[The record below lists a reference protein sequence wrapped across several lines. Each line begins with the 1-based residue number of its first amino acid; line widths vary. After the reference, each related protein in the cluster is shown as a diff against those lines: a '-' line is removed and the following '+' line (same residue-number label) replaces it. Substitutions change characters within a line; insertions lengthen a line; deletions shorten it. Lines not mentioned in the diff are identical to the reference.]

1 MMEATTKK
9 AEIRALTMNRIIV
22 AGMILLL
29 VSFVILFL
37 FRQRISVLLVNNVQI
52 EMLSIVEQN
61 RFKVDGQLETI
72 FRNLETIAEE
82 AANKM
87 TAKQPLADMD
97 LGRSLVTNTFDH
109 AGIIDIYGRGIV
121 GPDLQ
126 LRYFSGI
133 KESLQGERK
142 IVYMPNTDLG
152 DVNAVVFSVPIAQND
167 HIMGSIYATM
177 DMTNLQTV
185 FNEKSNINHDES
197 FIINSEGT
205 VFVQADDKELAE
217 QIGVRLHDW
226 QQPNAPEDMRNLYTK
241 IRQTQSGVER
251 VILPDGRQV
260 YIACMPLSTVDNLYV
275 LDVLPMNI
283 IQERINGI
291 LNSVT
296 LVTGMLLLILLV
308 GYGITEMR
316 QVKHRQEIYNLA
328 YVDSLTGLDN
338 RAKYRSDMLSGIKNH
353 QDSVCVALINIKG
366 MKTINELLGVSF
378 GNKVLRK
385 VSTILSAQLL
395 DDEQC
400 YIGDGSLF
408 YLVNWDLDR
417 NKVKSRL
424 LSLMEKIEAGDCAQ
438 GKYNIKL
445 SAGVYWH
452 SLSREPAAEGT
463 VNMTFAPIPAKS
475 DVIDTDSH
483 WPENFLTKARA
494 ALKTLKYN
502 AKDTVCFFDEK
513 LAEKLHTEKLLENNF
528 QHALENN
535 EFVLYYQPK
544 YAINTDEPALHGA
557 EALIRWI
564 SPEHGFLSPGRFI
577 PLFERDGNLEILDRH
592 VLKLTCQQIRQW
604 LDAGYD
610 VVPVSVNISRR
621 NIVGGNNFLKYA
633 LATLG
638 EYNIPSHL
646 IQLEIL
652 ETDASVDPKLLVK
665 FLQAFKTSGFSL
677 AMDDFGSG
685 YSSLGMFN
693 SMPIDCLKLDKSFF
707 DSWRP
712 DMPERDSSLIK
723 YMIKAAHDTGRTV
736 VAEGIEE
743 RFQVDLLR
751 QYDCDLIQGY
761 YFSKPLP
768 AKEFADRMGKKS

>member
-22 AGMILLL
+22 AGMMLVL

-61 RFKVDGQLETI
+61 RFKVDGQLEAI
-72 FRNLETIAEE
+72 FRNLETIADD
-82 AANKM
+82 AANKIN
-87 TAKQPLADMD
+87 AGQSLSD
-97 LGRSLVTNTFDH
+97 LNLDKRLVTNTFDH
-109 AGIIDIYGRGIV
+109 AGLIDIYGRGII

-152 DVNAVVFSVPIAQND
+152 DVNAVVFSVPIVKNG

-205 VFVQADDKELAE
+205 VFVQAEDKELAE
-217 QIGVRLHDW
+217 EIGIRLHDW

-251 VILPDGRQV
+251 VTLPDGRQV

-275 LDVLPMNI
+275 LDVLPMNL
-283 IQERINGI
+283 IQERINGV

-296 LVTGMLLLILLV
+296 LVTGVLLLILLL

-328 YVDSLTGLDN
+328 YIDSLTGLDN
-338 RAKYRSDMLSGIKNH
+338 KAKYRSDMLNGIKNH
-353 QDSVCVALINIKG
+353 RSSICVALINIKG

-378 GNKVLRK
+378 GNDVLCRA
-385 VSTILSAQLL
+385 SAILASQLKEP
-395 DDEQC
+395 EQC

-408 YLVNWDLDR
+408 YFVSWDSDIGE
-417 NKVKSRL
+417 VKARL
-424 LSLMEKIEAGDCAQ
+424 LSLIDKIEAGDCAQ

-445 SAGVYWH
+445 SAGAYWH
-452 SLSREPAAEGT
+452 SLNREPVAEGT
-463 VNMTFAPIPAKS
+463 LNMTFASIPVKS
-475 DVIDTDSH
+475 DIIDTDNH

-494 ALKTLKYN
+494 ALKTIKFN
-502 AKDTVCFFDEK
+502 AKEKVCFFDER
-513 LAEKLHTEKLLENNF
+513 LAERLHTEKLLENNF
-528 QHALENN
+528 QQALENN

-544 YAINTDEPALHGA
+544 YAINTDEPELHGA

-592 VLKLTCQQIRQW
+592 VLGLACQQIRQW
-604 LDAGYD
+604 LDAGYEP
-610 VVPVSVNISRR
+610 VPISVNVSRR
-621 NIVGGNNFLKYA
+621 NIVGGDKFLQYVLSVLEEYA
-633 LATLG
+633 
-638 EYNIPSHL
+638 IPRHL

-652 ETDASVDPKLLVK
+652 ETDASVDTQLLIQ
-665 FLQAFKTSGFSL
+665 FLQVFKASGFSL

-707 DSWRP
+707 DSWRQ

-743 RFQVDLLR
+743 KFQVDLLR

-768 AKEFADRMGKKS
+768 AAEFADRMRRKS